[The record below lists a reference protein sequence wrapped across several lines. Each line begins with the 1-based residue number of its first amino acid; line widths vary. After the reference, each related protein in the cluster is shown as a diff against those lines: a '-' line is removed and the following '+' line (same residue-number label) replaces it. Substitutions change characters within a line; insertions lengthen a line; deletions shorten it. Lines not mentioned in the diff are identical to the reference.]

1 MSVDLDGAD
10 GIDLAPESRLAGRE
24 TSMTATSA
32 PVAPLLP
39 ALDSTAMGW
48 KHRYWYSPA
57 DTKGFYD
64 VAGNIGPTIWWD
76 GAIVGMWASMPT
88 GVRTHLV
95 VQGGTDLADAVDA
108 AAAAARLEAQLD
120 GTVGTPAIRSPLE
133 RSLSS

>member
-1 MSVDLDGAD
+1 
-10 GIDLAPESRLAGRE
+10 
-24 TSMTATSA
+24 MTATSA

-88 GVRTHLV
+88 GVELISSCRVARILPMLLTLPLLGLRRNSMEPWGHLRF
-95 VQGGTDLADAVDA
+95 GLRWKGLCRREAVCH
-108 AAAAARLEAQLD
+108 
-120 GTVGTPAIRSPLE
+120 
-133 RSLSS
+133 